1 MRPRKRSR
9 SGTSQSAA
17 GLFIALAIITATP
30 PSEAKESAITPT
42 SASSTAPRPARAWGD
57 VPLAATLGLSIGS
70 TRETLRLSRD
80 DGASSVDT
88 RALMTSR
95 LDLGLNYIVAGIGG
109 ERWRLRGQS
118 SLGVGLV
125 YALGEWPL
133 HLRQDLGLELVPR
146 RWFGLFVYGS
156 VGFDINTARP
166 PLSAF
171 VLGLPVGLRFGPV
184 ELMARPA
191 LRVGLGA
198 EEETIAGATQR
209 RSAST
214 GVAPFEVMLR
224 VRIPIP
230 RRR

>member
-1 MRPRKRSR
+1 MKPRRRTRRRTSR
-9 SGTSQSAA
+9 SAA
-17 GLFIALAIITATP
+17 GLCTALAIITATP
-30 PSEAKESAITPT
+30 PSEAKVSAVAST
-42 SASSTAPRPARAWGD
+42 SASSTAPRPARARGD

-70 TRETLRLSRD
+70 TRETLRLSRE

-118 SLGVGLV
+118 SL
-125 YALGEWPL
+125 
-133 HLRQDLGLELVPR
+133 
-146 RWFGLFVYGS
+146 
-156 VGFDINTARP
+156 
-166 PLSAF
+166 
-171 VLGLPVGLRFGPV
+171 
-184 ELMARPA
+184 
-191 LRVGLGA
+191 VGLGA
-198 EEETIAGATQR
+198 EEETIAGAAQR

-224 VRIPIP
+224 VRVPIP